1 MELLFFISYLS
12 LPPERHEGK
21 CKTLYRGYTMKVLRK
36 HSVLFFMRRTALLA
50 AVCML
55 AAGMCSAAQGNSG
68 ERLGAGIAEILD
80 GESPDG
86 KEKNSGAKGTDGKVN
101 ELIAEALQTGAAG
114 EAVIADRMPDG
125 EKSGAKKSGEET
137 ADDDFDLVM
146 ANVTNTLNVR
156 QEPDEEA
163 KKVGYLY
170 ADCGGTVL
178 ERKNGWTKLKSG
190 ELTGWAKDE
199 FLLFGEKALEEARKV
214 GRTVAT
220 VTGDTLRIRKEPA
233 ADAAVYDL
241 AARGECFEVVDAGEL
256 EFSDGIR
263 LNADWAAVDYE
274 GRTGYVSADYITV
287 DFELDEGETLEEI
300 AAREAAQKEARTQT
314 LLQTEE
320 KKAEEK
326 EIRTGS
332 RKIENAGAVPA
343 GTSDAVLLAALI
355 QCEAGSEI
363 YEGQLAVGTV
373 VVNRVKSGSY
383 PNSVSGVIYASGQ
396 FGPAGSGKVARIIQN
411 GSIKASCLQA
421 ANEALAGFTNVGSAT
436 HFRRAGS
443 REGIVIGNHVFW

>member
-1 MELLFFISYLS
+1 MARPFSHILS
-12 LPPERHEGK
+12 VPHRRHEGK

-36 HSVLFFMRRTALLA
+36 HSIAFFMRRTLLFA

-55 AAGMCSAAQGNSG
+55 MAGIQSSAQGSSG
-68 ERLGAGIAEILD
+68 ERLGAGVAEILD
-80 GESPDG
+80 EEADVPDLQNADTDATEKDGEKDI
-86 KEKNSGAKGTDGKVN
+86 
-101 ELIAEALQTGAAG
+101 LMAEALQTGAVG
-114 EAVIADRMPDG
+114 EAVITDRIPGG
-125 EKSGAKKSGEET
+125 EKAVEEA
-137 ADDDFDLVM
+137 ADTDYDLVM
-146 ANVTNTLNVR
+146 ANVSNTLNVR

-190 ELTGWAKDE
+190 DLTGWAKDE
-199 FLLFGEKALEEARKV
+199 FLLFGQKALEEAKKV

-241 AARGECFEVVDAGEL
+241 AARGEIFRIVDAGEL

-263 LNADWAAVDYE
+263 LNADWAAV
-274 GRTGYVSADYITV
+274 DYITV

-300 AAREAAQKEARTQT
+300 AAREAAQKEAQAQT
-314 LLQTEE
+314 LLQAQDGKASE
-320 KKAEEK
+320 KAG
-326 EIRTGS
+326 RTGG
-332 RKIENAGAVPA
+332 RNIENSGAVPA

-363 YEGQLAVGTV
+363 YEGQLAVGAV
-373 VVNRVKSGSY
+373 VINRVKSGSY

-396 FGPAGSGKVARIIQN
+396 FGPAGTGKVARLIQSGN
-411 GSIKASCLQA
+411 IKASCLQA
-421 ANEALAGFTNVGSAT
+421 ANEALAGSTNVGTAT

>member
-1 MELLFFISYLS
+1 MARPFSHILS
-12 LPPERHEGK
+12 VPHRRHEGK

-36 HSVLFFMRRTALLA
+36 HSIAFFMRRTLLFA

-55 AAGMCSAAQGNSG
+55 MAGTQSSAQGSSG
-68 ERLGAGIAEILD
+68 ERLGAGVAEILM
-80 GESPDG
+80 
-86 KEKNSGAKGTDGKVN
+86 
-101 ELIAEALQTGAAG
+101 AEALQTGAVG
-114 EAVIADRMPDG
+114 EAVITDRIPDG
-125 EKSGAKKSGEET
+125 EKAVEEA
-137 ADDDFDLVM
+137 ADTDYDLVM
-146 ANVTNTLNVR
+146 ANVSNTLNVR

-190 ELTGWAKDE
+190 DLTGWAKDE
-199 FLLFGEKALEEARKV
+199 FLLFGQKALEEAKKV

-233 ADAAVYDL
+233 ADATVYDL
-241 AARGECFEVVDAGEL
+241 AARGEIFRIVDAGEL

-287 DFELDEGETLEEI
+287 EFELDEGETLEEI
-300 AAREAAQKEARTQT
+300 AAREAAQKEAQAQT
-314 LLQTEE
+314 LLQAQDGKASE
-320 KKAEEK
+320 KAG
-326 EIRTGS
+326 RTGG
-332 RKIENAGAVPA
+332 RNIENSGAVPA
-343 GTSDAVLLAALI
+343 GTSDAILLAALI

-363 YEGQLAVGTV
+363 YEGQLAVGAV
-373 VVNRVKSGSY
+373 VINRVKSGSY

-396 FGPAGSGKVARIIQN
+396 FGPAGTGKVARLIQSGN
-411 GSIKASCLQA
+411 IKASCLQA
-421 ANEALAGFTNVGSAT
+421 ANEALAGSTNVGTAT

>member
-1 MELLFFISYLS
+1 M
-12 LPPERHEGK
+12 
-21 CKTLYRGYTMKVLRK
+21 
-36 HSVLFFMRRTALLA
+36 
-50 AVCML
+50 
-55 AAGMCSAAQGNSG
+55 
-68 ERLGAGIAEILD
+68 
-80 GESPDG
+80 
-86 KEKNSGAKGTDGKVN
+86 
-101 ELIAEALQTGAAG
+101 AEALQTGAVG
-114 EAVIADRMPDG
+114 KAVITDRIPDG
-125 EKSGAKKSGEET
+125 EKAVEEA
-137 ADDDFDLVM
+137 ADTDYDLVM
-146 ANVTNTLNVR
+146 ANVSNTLNVR

-190 ELTGWAKDE
+190 DLTGWAKDE
-199 FLLFGEKALEEARKV
+199 FLLFGQKALEEAKKV

-233 ADAAVYDL
+233 ADATVYDL
-241 AARGECFEVVDAGEL
+241 AARGEIFRIVDAGEL

-287 DFELDEGETLEEI
+287 EFELDEGETLEEI
-300 AAREAAQKEARTQT
+300 AAREAAQKEAQAQT
-314 LLQTEE
+314 LLQAQDGKASE
-320 KKAEEK
+320 KAG
-326 EIRTGS
+326 RTGG
-332 RKIENAGAVPA
+332 RNIENSGAVPA
-343 GTSDAVLLAALI
+343 GTSDAILLAALI

-363 YEGQLAVGTV
+363 YEGQLAVGAV
-373 VVNRVKSGSY
+373 VINRVKSGSY

-396 FGPAGSGKVARIIQN
+396 FGPAGTGKVARLIQSGN
-411 GSIKASCLQA
+411 IKASCLQA
-421 ANEALAGFTNVGSAT
+421 ANEALAGSTNVGTAT